1 MSTKNVSLSFTH
13 LLRAQKSFEKFRTRL
28 TDEQLKAGAIKA
40 FEYCFE
46 LSWKTLKKY
55 LEIYETEEDIKGSR
69 DTVRVATRLGIIK
82 NPDLWFDF
90 IEGRNATSHVYEEST
105 ADDII
110 DLFPLFSDELEHV
123 INEMQRR
130 IVSRA

>member
-1 MSTKNVSLSFTH
+1 MSTKNIALSFTH

-55 LEIYETEEDIKGSR
+55 LEIYETEEDIRGSR
-69 DTVRVATRLGIIK
+69 DTVRVAARLGLIK
-82 NPDLWFDF
+82 NPERWFDF
-90 IEGRNATSHVYEEST
+90 IEGRNATSNVYG
-105 ADDII
+105 
-110 DLFPLFSDELEHV
+110 PL
-123 INEMQRR
+123 
-130 IVSRA
+130 IVAEIFNIVPIFF